1 MPVFKDF
8 KANTFL
14 KAFLLNAISA
24 SIIASSAI
32 TVKDR
37 LDVLTKYDLYIKII
51 LTFIITFIITLCSF
65 GVMYYLFGFGGGMM
79 V

>member
-8 KANTFL
+8 RANTFL

-37 LDVLTKYDLYIKII
+37 LDVLTKYDIYTKII

>member
-8 KANTFL
+8 RANTFL

-37 LDVLTKYDLYIKII
+37 LDVLTKYDLYTKII
-51 LTFIITFIITLCSF
+51 LTFIITFTSKSLISSANS
-65 GVMYYLFGFGGGMM
+65 
-79 V
+79 

>member
-1 MPVFKDF
+1 VPVFKDF
-8 KANTFL
+8 RANTFL

-37 LDVLTKYDLYIKII
+37 LDVLTKYDIYTKII